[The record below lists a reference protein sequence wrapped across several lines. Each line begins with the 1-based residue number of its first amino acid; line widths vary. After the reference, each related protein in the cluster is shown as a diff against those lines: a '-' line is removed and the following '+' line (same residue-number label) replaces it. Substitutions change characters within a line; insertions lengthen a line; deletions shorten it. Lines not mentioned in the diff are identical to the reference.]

1 MWTGCA
7 QISNTLNDVR
17 EPINRMHR
25 CVVDEDWKTLIETY
39 INKTDLTSLNSWLG
53 YLTGF
58 AVVFWLLGC
67 TVLLVVTSKL
77 GDNEV

>member
-7 QISNTLNDVR
+7 QISNALSAAR
-17 EPINRMHR
+17 EPILRMHR

-39 INKTDLTSLNSWLG
+39 INKTDLSSLNSWLG

-58 AVVFWLLGC
+58 AVVFFLLGC
-67 TVLLVVTSKL
+67 TVLLSVTSKL
-77 GDNEV
+77 SNN